1 MTVTSQ
7 KQLTLEE
14 YLTYDNGT
22 DTRYELVDGLLI
34 EMGNESKINT
44 LIAGF
49 LFSVFLRLGLPS
61 YRIGFKQKVEVT
73 SPHASARDP
82 DLIVHSEESASI
94 GEDASQFCLRLSD
107 PNPLLVIEV
116 ASPGPE
122 SSDNYQRDY
131 EQKPREYAERG
142 IPEYWIV
149 DAERAWVRVGTL
161 TNDTYQ
167 FKTFQGEDRIL
178 SPTFPNLAL
187 TTEQVL
193 RAGR

>member
-34 EMGNESKINT
+34 EIGNESKINT

-178 SPTFPNLAL
+178 SPTFPSLAL